1 MWSVYEH
8 SSCPPTSLADENMEK
23 VHKIVSED
31 QGSIIFEI
39 ISRWTFH
46 VEYASKF

>member
-1 MWSVYEH
+1 
-8 SSCPPTSLADENMEK
+8 MEK
-23 VHKIVSED
+23 VRKIISED
-31 QGSIIFEI
+31 QGNIILEI